1 MIRRIAA
8 AGVPASAIPLVARI
22 LDRPAGGGQAT
33 ELALVGASE
42 YASRLRT
49 IPGWFNLTD
58 FHLFDFVL
66 GRQLK
71 EDIAG
76 DLLEIGSYQ
85 GKSTI
90 LLGYGPR
97 HDEAVVVCDLFGA
110 EPGET
115 GSPIEGLG
123 AYEGL
128 TLKQFDANYDRF
140 HSHRPVV
147 NVCASSELSGRIVGR
162 EFRFLHID
170 GSHAYECVKDDI
182 ELAIGC
188 SAPRAVLVLDDFR
201 SPHTP
206 GVASAVWEA
215 VADGKLYPFCISAS
229 KLYAT
234 VSKDAADD
242 WSQAAKRFGELNSGW
257 EVEVHLVRD
266 LNVVR
271 LQYNTRHLLKV

>member
-8 AGVPASAIPLVARI
+8 AGVPASVIPLVARI
-22 LDRPAGGGQAT
+22 LDRPVGGGHPT
-33 ELALVGASE
+33 ELALIGANE

-49 IPGWFNLTD
+49 IPGWFDLTD

-71 EDIAG
+71 EDIVG

-90 LLGYGPR
+90 LLGYGVR

-115 GSPIEGLG
+115 GSPIEGLA

-128 TLKQFDANYDRF
+128 TLKQFDANYAVF
-140 HSHRPVV
+140 HSRRPVV
-147 NVCASSELSGRIVGR
+147 NVCASSELSARIGGR

-182 ELAIGC
+182 DLAIGC
-188 SAPRAVLVLDDFR
+188 AAARAVLVLDDFR

-215 VADGKLYPFCISAS
+215 VADGKLYPFGISAQ
-229 KLYAT
+229 KLYAS
-234 VSKDAADD
+234 VSRDAADD
-242 WSQAAKRFGELNSGW
+242 WSQAVKRFGDLNSGW

-266 LNVVR
+266 LDVVR
-271 LQYNTRHLLKV
+271 LQYNTRHLL